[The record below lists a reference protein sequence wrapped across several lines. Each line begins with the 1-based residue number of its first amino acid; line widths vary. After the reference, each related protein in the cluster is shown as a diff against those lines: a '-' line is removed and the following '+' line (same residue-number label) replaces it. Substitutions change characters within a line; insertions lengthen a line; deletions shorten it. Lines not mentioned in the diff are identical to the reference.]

1 MDAVMFIPR
10 SSDNAGLGIEEL
22 GLPGYP
28 QVPLRPA
35 SYRQV
40 AGGAESTCTWVA
52 TVHQLL
58 TEMLATVGWDVLH
71 PARVTPKTERRGFST

>member
-1 MDAVMFIPR
+1 MDGVMFIPR

-40 AGGAESTCTWVA
+40 AGGCRVN
-52 TVHQLL
+52 
-58 TEMLATVGWDVLH
+58 MYVGCDRASIADRDVGHGWLGCFAPGSGH
-71 PARVTPKTERRGFST
+71 S